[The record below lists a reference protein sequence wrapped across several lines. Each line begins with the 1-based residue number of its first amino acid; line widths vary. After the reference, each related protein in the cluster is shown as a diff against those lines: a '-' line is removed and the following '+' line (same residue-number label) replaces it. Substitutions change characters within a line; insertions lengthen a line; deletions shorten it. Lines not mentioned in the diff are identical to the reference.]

1 MPFKHGGIIVIDFH
15 SHILPGIDD
24 GSRNIEETKQMI
36 HEEINQGVTRIIATP
51 HFYASRTSAS
61 HFLDTRRQNEEQLRE
76 ALQDMD
82 QAPEVRVAA
91 EVYYFPGIGRADILD
106 DLTIQGTNILLV
118 EMPFTQW
125 KEEMYREIKDLIRK
139 RKFTLIL
146 VHVERYYDFQKDR
159 LTWDKIMALPLIA
172 QINSGSFIKKGF
184 LDKKHR
190 WAMNFL
196 DNHEKVLLG
205 TDCHNMDTRKPN
217 MGPGRKSIVKTLGQ
231 ETLDRIDSLGQSLLG
246 DVR

>member
-1 MPFKHGGIIVIDFH
+1 MIDFH

-24 GSRNIEETKQMI
+24 GSRDIEETKQLI
-36 HEEINQGVTRIIATP
+36 YEEINQGVTRIIATP
-51 HFYASRTSAS
+51 HFYANKSSAKQ
-61 HFLDTRRQNEEQLRE
+61 FLEAREKSEEKLRKAMQE
-76 ALQDMD
+76 MQ
-82 QAPEVRVAA
+82 QAPEVRIAA
-91 EVYYFPGIGRADILD
+91 EVYYFPGISRADILD
-106 DLTIQGTNILLV
+106 DLTIQGTKILLV

-125 KEEMYREIKDLIRK
+125 KEEMYQEIKELIRR

-159 LTWDKIMALPLIA
+159 LTWDKIMALPLIC

-190 WAMNFL
+190 WAMSFL

-246 DVR
+246 DIR

>member
-1 MPFKHGGIIVIDFH
+1 MIDFH

-24 GSRNIEETKQMI
+24 GSKDIDETKQLI
-36 HEEINQGVTRIIATP
+36 YEEINQGVTRIIATP
-51 HFYASRTSAS
+51 HFYANRTSAKQ
-61 HFLDTRRQNEEQLRE
+61 FLEARSKGEEKLRE
-76 ALQDMD
+76 ALKDMQ

-91 EVYYFPGIGRADILD
+91 EVYYFPGISRAEILS
-106 DLTIQGTNILLV
+106 DLTIQGTNILLI

-125 KEEMYREIKDLIRK
+125 KEEMYQEIKNLVRK
-139 RKFTLIL
+139 RKFTVIL

-159 LTWDKIMALPLIA
+159 LTWEKIMALPLIC

-196 DNHEKVLLG
+196 ENHEKVLLG
-205 TDCHNMDTRKPN
+205 TDCHNLDTRKPN
-217 MGPGRKSIVKTLGQ
+217 LEPGRKSIAKTLGH
-231 ETLDRIDSLGQSLLG
+231 ETLARIDRLGESLLA
-246 DVR
+246 